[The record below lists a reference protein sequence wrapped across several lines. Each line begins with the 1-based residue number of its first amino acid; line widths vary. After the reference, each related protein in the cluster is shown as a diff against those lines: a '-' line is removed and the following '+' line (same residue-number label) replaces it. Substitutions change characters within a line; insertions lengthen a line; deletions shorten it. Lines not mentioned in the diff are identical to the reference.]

1 MKNKEADAD
10 SIDSRL
16 FVGGAEKAL
25 LVLRAFQEHRHP
37 QSLTEITESTGLGRS
52 ATQRFIYTLKALGY
66 LRQDKST
73 KRYTLSPKVLDFGFA
88 YLRNDYL
95 VEKAFPYLLEAS
107 KRTDETVNLT
117 ELDDTEVIY
126 VSRLPSRNLISV
138 DILLG
143 QRLPVYCT
151 APGRAI
157 LAGILP
163 EQATDILERSDRQAR
178 TKHTVT
184 ELSEIERKLEEIR
197 HFGYALSNQETFLGD
212 ISVAAAVRNH
222 AGDVVAAINIA
233 VPHPRWS
240 IAEAERDLAPVVAET
255 AWAITKALGGRKI

>member
-1 MKNKEADAD
+1 MPDRDQDNNN
-10 SIDSRL
+10 IDPRL
-16 FVGGAEKAL
+16 FVGSAEKAL
-25 LVLRAFQEHRHP
+25 RILQVFQEHRQP

-66 LRQDKST
+66 LRQDKFT
-73 KRYTLSPKVLDFGFA
+73 KRYTLSPKVLDFGFT

-117 ELDDTEVIY
+117 ELDDKEVIY
-126 VSRLPSRNLISV
+126 VSRLPSRHLISV

-157 LAGILP
+157 LAGIRP
-163 EQATDILERSDRQAR
+163 DQASDILERSNRQAR
-178 TKHTVT
+178 TKFTIT
-184 ELSEIERKLEEIR
+184 ELAEIERKLEEVR
-197 HFGYALSNQETFLGD
+197 HFGYALSNQESFLGD
-212 ISVAAAVRNH
+212 ISIAAAIRNH

-240 IAEAERDLAPVVAET
+240 IEEAERDLAPVVIET